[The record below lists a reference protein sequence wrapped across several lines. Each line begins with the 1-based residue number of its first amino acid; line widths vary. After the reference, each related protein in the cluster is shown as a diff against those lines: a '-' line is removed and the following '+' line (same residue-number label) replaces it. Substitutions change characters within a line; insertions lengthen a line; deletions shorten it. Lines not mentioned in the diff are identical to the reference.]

1 MIPKLHDQKTK
12 YDQAAISDYVLR
24 HTKEHPASKKLREV
38 TMQHKHSMMLVS
50 ADESRFFGQLVR
62 ILGAKKCIEIGTY
75 TGYNTLSVALALPD
89 DGKVIACDVVE
100 AFPNIGKPF
109 WKEAGVEHKID
120 LRIQPAEKTLDD
132 LIANGE
138 TGTFDFV
145 FIDAD
150 KPGYDAYYEKSLQL
164 LRPGGVIAL
173 DNVLWNGAV
182 TDASQNDPDTVSL
195 REIGDKVYRDE
206 RVDTSFLPIAD
217 GVQIAVKL

>member
-1 MIPKLHDQKTK
+1 
-12 YDQAAISDYVLR
+12 
-24 HTKEHPASKKLREV
+24 
-38 TMQHKHSMMLVS
+38 MQHKHSMMLVS